1 MVITEMSIP
10 LSLLTQAPSPQ
21 LTPPVGPWPA
31 PEPPSNML
39 IQEWKYEMRREA
51 QAVLPNLYLG
61 PFQAGTN
68 LERLREKRITH
79 ILCLRDSVEARLIF
93 PRFPTEFIYLTLDV
107 ADSDDQNIISIFPK
121 CREFIDMA
129 MSAGGA
135 VLVHCNSGIATS
147 PAIVMGYLMWK
158 FGWDYTLALTFVQS
172 KRYCVSPASF
182 EVQLREYTAIA
193 QAHRALSSGAHSG
206 IRDHKRAYEDD
217 GDGCTPQRGSLKRR
231 ATDDDEDYEME

>member
-1 MVITEMSIP
+1 MVITEMNIP
-10 LSLLTQAPSPQ
+10 LSLLGASPT
-21 LTPPVGPWPA
+21 LPPPVGPWAEPG
-31 PEPPSNML
+31 PPSGMHV
-39 IQEWKYEMRREA
+39 QEWKYEMRRQA

-61 PFQAGTN
+61 PFQASTDLG
-68 LERLREKRITH
+68 RLREKRITH
-79 ILCLRDSVEARLIF
+79 ILCLRDSVEARHIF

-107 ADSDDQNIISIFPK
+107 ADSEGQNIISIFPK

-182 EVQLREYTAIA
+182 ATQLREYTAIA
-193 QAHRALSSGAHSG
+193 QAHKALRSEPYSGT
-206 IRDHKRAYEDD
+206 RDHKRAHEDD
-217 GDGCTPQRGSLKRR
+217 SEEFIPQRGPIKRR
-231 ATDDDEDYEME
+231 VSDDDDVEME